1 MRKRHE
7 IPIIGENYPL
17 VGDTIY
23 WKDLDGNMHDDVV
36 VDIDKDPDG
45 NIVTNYFISRTE
57 NGGGCFIDEESLI
70 NPLSMEIV
78 IYKQKR
84 AKEKAKEIADY
95 IAQEE
100 IRRILYNKLR
110 KYNQYDEDSA
120 NRILDILSYYE

>member
-1 MRKRHE
+1 MRKRYE

-23 WKDLDGNMHDDVV
+23 WKDLDGNMYDDVV
-36 VDIDKDPDG
+36 VDIDKDPAG

-70 NPLSMEIV
+70 NPLSMEIE
-78 IYKQKR
+78 IYKQKK

-95 IAQEE
+95 ISQEE
-100 IRRILYNKLR
+100 IRSILYSRLR
-110 KYNQYDEDSA
+110 KNHYDEDTASH
-120 NRILDILSYYE
+120 ILDILSDYE

>member
-1 MRKRHE
+1 MRKKYE

-23 WKDLDGNMHDDVV
+23 WKDLDGDIHDDVV

-45 NIVTNYFISRTE
+45 NIVTNYFTSRTE
-57 NGGGCFIDEESLI
+57 NGGGCFIDEDSLI

-78 IYKQKR
+78 KYKEKR

-95 IAQEE
+95 IGQEE
-100 IRRILYNKLR
+100 IRSILYNRLR
-110 KYNQYDEDSA
+110 KNHYDEDTASH
-120 NRILDILSYYE
+120 ILDILSDYE

>member
-1 MRKRHE
+1 MRKKYE

-23 WKDLDGNMHDDVV
+23 WKDLDGDIHDDVG

-45 NIVTNYFISRTE
+45 NIVTNYFTSRTE
-57 NGGGCFIDEESLI
+57 NGGGCFIDEDSLI

-78 IYKQKR
+78 KYKEKR

-95 IAQEE
+95 IGQEE
-100 IRRILYNKLR
+100 IRSILYNRLR
-110 KYNQYDEDSA
+110 KNHYDEDTASH
-120 NRILDILSYYE
+120 ILDILSDYE

>member
-23 WKDLDGNMHDDVV
+23 WKDLDGNMHDDIV

-45 NIVTNYFISRTE
+45 NIVTNYFISRTK
-57 NGGGCFIDEESLI
+57 NGGGCFIDEDSLI
-70 NPLSMEIV
+70 NLLSMEIE

-95 IAQEE
+95 ISQEE
-100 IRRILYNKLR
+100 IRGILYSRLR
-110 KYNQYDEDSA
+110 KNHYDEDTASH
-120 NRILDILSYYE
+120 ILDILSDYE

>member
-36 VDIDKDPDG
+36 VDIDKDPNG

-57 NGGGCFIDEESLI
+57 NGGCFIDEDSLI
-70 NPLSMEIV
+70 NPLSMEIE

-95 IAQEE
+95 ISQEE
-100 IRRILYNKLR
+100 IRSILYSRLR
-110 KYNQYDEDSA
+110 KNHYDEDTASH
-120 NRILDILSYYE
+120 ILDILSDYE